1 MVTRRGLLTG
11 LAASVLLPRPGV
23 AAEVVDL
30 SWADLLPEG
39 QVFVPPLLQEFI
51 DHSGPSMSDQ
61 QPASTG
67 VRTDWN
73 GQTVRIPGFVLPIEH
88 RGTGVS
94 AFILV
99 PYVGACIHVPPPPA
113 NQLVFVTPDTPY
125 ESGGMFEPV
134 RVTGRFGV
142 TTVSTQLAEV
152 GYAMAAERIDPIAL

>member
-1 MVTRRGLLTG
+1 MVTRRGLLTA
-11 LAASVLLPRPGV
+11 LAASVLLPRPGL

-73 GQTVRIPGFVLPIEH
+73 GK
-88 RGTGVS
+88 
-94 AFILV
+94 
-99 PYVGACIHVPPPPA
+99 
-113 NQLVFVTPDTPY
+113 
-125 ESGGMFEPV
+125 
-134 RVTGRFGV
+134 
-142 TTVSTQLAEV
+142 TVSLRAQE
-152 GYAMAAERIDPIAL
+152 